1 MSGFTGRLRFTSGG
15 GSGGDVR
22 NFGAWGEGGGGGG
35 DANADGGGDPLGLFV
50 KGGAKVG
57 FRGGGGVGCKGG
69 ADVGG
74 RERVGLNGVAGGGGD
89 MGGEVSINGGGVGS

>member
-1 MSGFTGRLRFTSGG
+1 MAGFTGRLRFTSGG

-22 NFGAWGEGGGGGG
+22 NFGAWEEAGGGGG

-57 FRGGGGVGCKGG
+57 FRGGGVGSKGG

-74 RERVGLNGVAGGGGD
+74 GERVGLNAVAGGGGD
-89 MGGEVSINGGGVGS
+89 MGGEVSINGGGGG